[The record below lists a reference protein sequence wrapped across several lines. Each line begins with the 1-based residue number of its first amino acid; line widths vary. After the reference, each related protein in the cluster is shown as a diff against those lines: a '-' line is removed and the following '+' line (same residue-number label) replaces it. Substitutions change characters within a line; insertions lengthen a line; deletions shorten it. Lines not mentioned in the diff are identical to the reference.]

1 MATNPPI
8 PLWHSFEIQQLL
20 RVLTEQQG
28 VPLARLLEAT
38 GVSAKDLVEPGFRL
52 TLDQEL
58 ELYTH
63 IAQHNKDPYLG
74 IRHGQ
79 QLGISRFG
87 MLGQAMLG
95 ADTVHQAIL
104 LAVKYTPLI
113 SWSCELSLSYEQL
126 NGEPHYILSIHPTP
140 EDPFAVELETD
151 STFASLHT
159 VINEIVMEKVRFHSV
174 YFSHPS
180 RGPDS
185 QPYRDLFQCPV
196 NFGAQHNKIILTP
209 ALMSRKLPYAKPE
222 QAIVTDELCKN
233 LVVSLLEKY
242 TLVATLKDYLLA
254 SLTAQPSIEKAAAH
268 FNISSR
274 TLRRRLSTLDYSYQ
288 EILDEVRF
296 FEAKKILGVSKTSF
310 DSIALVLGYKDV
322 RSFRIAFKRWS
333 GMTPSSFRNIGR
345 HREAIGPREGH

>member
-38 GVSAKDLVEPGFRL
+38 GVSAEDLGEPGFRL

-63 IAQHNKDPYLG
+63 IAQHNKDPHLG

-126 NGEPHYILSIHPTP
+126 NGEPYYILSIHPTP

-159 VINEIVMEKVRFHSV
+159 VINEIVMEKV
-174 YFSHPS
+174 
-180 RGPDS
+180 G
-185 QPYRDLFQCPV
+185 
-196 NFGAQHNKIILTP
+196 FGFVEYSDWI
-209 ALMSRKLPYAKPE
+209 SF
-222 QAIVTDELCKN
+222 
-233 LVVSLLEKY
+233 VSSANRL
-242 TLVATLKDYLLA
+242 
-254 SLTAQPSIEKAAAH
+254 
-268 FNISSR
+268 R
-274 TLRRRLSTLDYSYQ
+274 LRR
-288 EILDEVRF
+288 
-296 FEAKKILGVSKTSF
+296 
-310 DSIALVLGYKDV
+310 
-322 RSFRIAFKRWS
+322 
-333 GMTPSSFRNIGR
+333 
-345 HREAIGPREGH
+345 H